1 MEKQSCNPADLMDQ
15 ATETRQPNA
24 CGHETRPRTILI
36 IDDEEAIQMVI
47 RFGLQ
52 MTASWTVLT
61 ADSGLTGVQI
71 AQAEQPDAILL
82 DYMMPKMDGMA
93 TLKALQSCSETNRI
107 PVIFL
112 TAKVQS
118 LEEQLQTLGISGVIT
133 KPFNALDL
141 SKQIAKI
148 LEWIE

>member
-1 MEKQSCNPADLMDQ
+1 MEKQSCNAADCMSQ
-15 ATETRQPNA
+15 ATETGQSDTY
-24 CGHETRPRTILI
+24 GHETRRRTILI

-47 RFGLQ
+47 CFGLQ
-52 MTASWTVLT
+52 MTAGWTVLT

-71 AQAEQPDAILL
+71 AQTAQPDAILL
-82 DYMMPKMDGMA
+82 DFMMPKMDGMA
-93 TLKALQSCSETNRI
+93 TLKALRSCPETNRI

-148 LEWIE
+148 LEWVE